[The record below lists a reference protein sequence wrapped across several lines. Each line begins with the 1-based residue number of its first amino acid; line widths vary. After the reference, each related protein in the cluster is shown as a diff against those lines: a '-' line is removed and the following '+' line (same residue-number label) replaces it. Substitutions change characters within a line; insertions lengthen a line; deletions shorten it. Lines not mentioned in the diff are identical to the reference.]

1 VKLSVFNPNLDQIR
15 DVAEPEQSKVALLD
29 MQDIARSELARRRRR
44 LGNLTPD
51 QELAVETLLIS
62 TIDRISELITAL
74 KLLDTAS

>member
-51 QELAVETLLIS
+51 QELAVETLFIS